1 MHCHLL
7 IPDLFPTDL
16 LAVDAARDLRL
27 PALEILL
34 ARSSRQISPATGME
48 AWLCHAFNIDRQQD
62 WPIAPITLVADG
74 GDVGDGYWLRADP
87 VHLRINRAQVILAD
101 SGTFAI
107 SQSEAEQLTDSL
119 NRHFSADGILIYPL
133 RPDRWYLKLAQT
145 PVMHTHALPEAA
157 GKHIDTY
164 LPQGADGMRWH
175 AVFNEIQMLFHEH
188 PINQAREARGDLP
201 INSIWLWGGG
211 TKPDNPRSNFTQVWT
226 RDYFSLAL
234 AQAAQIPHGT
244 LPLSAKEW
252 LSEKNSGNG
261 LLVIDS
267 LRGAAQYGDI
277 LGWREA
283 MQTLEQVWFEPL
295 KVALRRREI
304 KQLTIHA
311 AGTENTSVFTV
322 LSHELW
328 KVWRRKKSL
337 PHYLDSS

>member
-7 IPDLFPTDL
+7 IPDL
-16 LAVDAARDLRL
+16 LAADAARDLRL
-27 PALEILL
+27 PALETLL
-34 ARSSRQISPATGME
+34 ARSSQQVSPDAGME
-48 AWLCHAFNIDRQQD
+48 AWLCHAFNINRQQD
-62 WPIAPITLVADG
+62 WPIAPITLAADG
-74 GDVGDGYWLRADP
+74 GNAGGGYWLRADP

-101 SGTFAI
+101 SGTFVI
-107 SQSEAEQLTDSL
+107 SQLEAEQLTDSL

-145 PVMHTHALPEAA
+145 PVMHTHSLPAVA
-157 GKHIDTY
+157 GKHIDAY

-188 PINQAREARGDLP
+188 PVNQAREARGDLP

-211 TKPDNPRSNFTQVWT
+211 AKPDNPGSNFTQVWS

-234 AQAAQIPHGT
+234 AQAAHIPHAT
-244 LPLSAKEW
+244 LPQSAKEW
-252 LSEKNSGNG
+252 LSEKSSGNG

-295 KVALRRREI
+295 KVALKRRQI

-311 AGTENTSVFTV
+311 VGTENTSVFTV
-322 LSHELW
+322 LSHDLW

-337 PHYLDSS
+337 PHHLASS